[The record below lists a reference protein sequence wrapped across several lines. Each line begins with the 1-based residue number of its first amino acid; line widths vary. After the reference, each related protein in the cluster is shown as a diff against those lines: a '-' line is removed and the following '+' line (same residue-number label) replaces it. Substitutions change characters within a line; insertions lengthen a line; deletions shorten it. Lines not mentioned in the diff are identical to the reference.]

1 LDPVMLDWPTL
12 TAAYVLDLAAGD
24 PRWLPH
30 PVVLMGRAA
39 RAGEAVVRRV
49 ARTAWAQIVGGALIV
64 AFVVGLSAAAGQL
77 LMSAAA
83 GVALWLEL
91 MVAALLGWTTL
102 ATRSL
107 LEHAG
112 AVVRALDASDLPR
125 ARERVGLIVG
135 RDTRGLDES
144 GVARAVTETVAESSS
159 DGVVAPL
166 FYLTLGGPPLALAYK
181 AVNTLDS
188 MIGHR
193 DQRYLYL
200 GRVAASLDDLANL
213 VPSRLTALLIV
224 LAAAVTGRSA
234 RAAWRVWLRDGNKH
248 ESPNAGQ
255 PEAAMAGALG
265 VRLGGLSHYDAD
277 PSDRPLL
284 GAEFP
289 PPDPHAARESLR
301 VAQIVSLAAFF
312 LALVMSVLGDT
323 R

>member
-1 LDPVMLDWPTL
+1 MILDWPVL
-12 TAAYVLDLAAGD
+12 TAAYLLDLAAGD

-39 RAGEAVVRRV
+39 RAVEARVRRA
-49 ARTAWAQIVGGALIV
+49 ARARRAQIVGGALIV
-64 AFVVGLSAAAGQL
+64 VVVVGLSAAAGQL
-77 LMSAAA
+77 LLEAAA
-83 GVALWLEL
+83 SVAPSLEA
-91 MVAALLGWTTL
+91 MTATLLGWTTL

-112 AVVRALDASDLPR
+112 GVIRALEAGDLPR

-135 RDTRGLDES
+135 RDTGDLDES
-144 GVARAVTETVAESSS
+144 GLARALAETVAESSS
-159 DGVVAPL
+159 DGIVAPL
-166 FYLTLGGPPLALAYK
+166 FYLTLGGPALALAYK
-181 AVNTLDS
+181 AASTLDS
-188 MIGHR
+188 MLGHR
-193 DQRYLYL
+193 EPRYLHL
-200 GRVAASLDDLANL
+200 GRAAARLDDLANL

-234 RAAWRVWLRDGNKH
+234 RGAWRVWLRDGDKH

-265 VRLGGLSHYDAD
+265 VRLGGLSHYDGH

-284 GAEFP
+284 GAELP
-289 PPDPHAARESLR
+289 PPDRQAARDSLR
-301 VAQIVSLAAFF
+301 VAGVVSLAAFL
-312 LALVMSVLGDT
+312 LALAVSVLAGA